1 MELAGGPILPGE
13 FTDFKIVPLWN
24 FNKESILNKK
34 QNVLFVLQL
43 LIAFLYDFSIDYVN
57 IFLFSILF
65 FNIFYPVEMSG
76 VTPHC
81 LYGDSLTLN

>member
-13 FTDFKIVPLWN
+13 FTDFKIFPLCN

-57 IFLFSILF
+57 VYF
-65 FNIFYPVEMSG
+65 F
-76 VTPHC
+76 
-81 LYGDSLTLN
+81 